1 MAHSDNPI
9 ITRFAPSPTGHLH
22 VGGARTA
29 LFAWA
34 LARRAKKTGTGGRF
48 VLRIEDTDLKRSSEE
63 ASRGILEDLAW
74 LGLGWDDGPAFDVG
88 DGKRFGGDE
97 RGVGPFYQAQ
107 RKEIYDAFVQR
118 LVEADLAYPAFD
130 TPEELDAM
138 RAEAQ
143 AAKRTF
149 VYRRPEDY
157 DREAMLDR
165 ASREE
170 HVVRFRMPPEAVT
183 VRDEVLG
190 DVTVPYEELD
200 DFVIRKRDGM
210 PTYHFAVV
218 VDDELMGVTD
228 VVRGQEHLNN
238 TPRHVAL
245 IRALRHEDGR
255 EFRTPRF
262 AHLPVIANPDNSKMS
277 KRDRDKAARA
287 KCREVGVEALVQIH
301 GRVGV
306 GEGEF
311 HAWLEDKTRQLP
323 TEPLERLAA
332 AVGVELPE
340 VAVDDFRRSGYLP
353 EVLLNYLALLGWN
366 SGEKDEEGKN
376 IERFDLDWFVERFE
390 LSRVGKGSSK
400 FDRAKLLSFN
410 AETLQHIA
418 PEEFRDLWRA
428 WLERYEPEVLA
439 KLGDRFEL
447 AAAAAQPRA
456 KTFKDAKEPIA
467 FALVGDDEIV
477 FDEKAVQKV
486 LLKGEPSGAAVLG
499 ELLGVFRSLE
509 DWSPDAIHA
518 AAEWFA
524 KERELGMGKVAQP
537 LRVAITGGTV
547 SPGLGETLALVGKD
561 ATISRIERAVGHAE
575 KAAV

>member
-1 MAHSDNPI
+1 MAHTDSPI
-9 ITRFAPSPTGHLH
+9 VTRFAPSPTGNLH

-34 LARRAKKTGTGGRF
+34 IAQRARNSGAGGRF

-74 LGLGWDDGPAFDVG
+74 LGLSWDDGPEFESG
-88 DGKRFGGDE
+88 DTRIGGDE
-97 RGVGPFYQAQ
+97 RGVGPFYQSQ
-107 RKEIYDAFVQR
+107 RKDLYDAFVQR
-118 LVEADLAYPAFD
+118 LVDADLAYPAFD

-143 AAKRTF
+143 AAKKTF
-149 VYRRPEDY
+149 VYRRPEGY
-157 DREAMLDR
+157 DRDAMLER
-165 ASREE
+165 AAAEE
-170 HVVRFRMPPEAVT
+170 HVVRFKMPPEAVT

-190 DVTVPYEELD
+190 DVTVPFEELD
-200 DFVIRKRDGM
+200 DFIIRKRDGM

-238 TPRHVAL
+238 TPRHAAL

-255 EFRTPRF
+255 EFRMPRF

-306 GEGEF
+306 GEGDF

-323 TEPLERLAA
+323 GEPLERLAA
-332 AVGVELPE
+332 AVGVDLPE

-366 SGEKDEEGKN
+366 SGEKDDEGKN
-376 IERFDLDWFVERFE
+376 IERFDLGWFVERFE

-400 FDRAKLLSFN
+400 
-410 AETLQHIA
+410 
-418 PEEFRDLWRA
+418 
-428 WLERYEPEVLA
+428 
-439 KLGDRFEL
+439 
-447 AAAAAQPRA
+447 
-456 KTFKDAKEPIA
+456 
-467 FALVGDDEIV
+467 
-477 FDEKAVQKV
+477 
-486 LLKGEPSGAAVLG
+486 
-499 ELLGVFRSLE
+499 
-509 DWSPDAIHA
+509 
-518 AAEWFA
+518 
-524 KERELGMGKVAQP
+524 
-537 LRVAITGGTV
+537 
-547 SPGLGETLALVGKD
+547 
-561 ATISRIERAVGHAE
+561 
-575 KAAV
+575 